1 VVRLPKKYNASGDRF
16 KICKRSTGY
25 SSYVCGDIQEITVDT
40 GAKGDFK
47 QICHLLH
54 EMTEATFDCRG
65 MKFRNWDQEDV
76 FIMSHREFNSAMD
89 EVARGVYDLLVA
101 NGVKLST

>member
-1 VVRLPKKYNASGDRF
+1 
-16 KICKRSTGY
+16 
-25 SSYVCGDIQEITVDT
+25 
-40 GAKGDFK
+40 
-47 QICHLLH
+47 
-54 EMTEATFDCRG
+54 MTEATFDCRG